1 MAVPFM
7 LIVAPSEITK
17 LATELLTP
25 RLRSAQRSVT
35 GSVALDEAVE

>member
-17 LATELLTP
+17 AATEFDTP
-25 RLRSAQRSVT
+25 RLRSAQRKVT
-35 GSVALDEAVE
+35 GKVALELAVE